1 MSCEAEEKRRKKEAL
16 AEKILTQARNELY
29 LEMPFLDCAL
39 GEGRFEKREKIR
51 GIGTDAETVFY
62 QDDQIFAWY
71 QESRTKVKLAYLHMI
86 LHGIFLHW
94 QSVQTKDPFLW
105 NTACDFAAEYVIDQL
120 KIKKTQDPDW
130 EERQRWYGLFFQ
142 RQQNMTAE
150 KAQTWDEGTM
160 HAKTSAAPIRFVHPR
175 RSHILVS
182 GQRESG
188 GRKRRQQGTR
198 RQGRR
203 KNCQRGGRGRKEQKK
218 GGGRSAKRRC

>member
-1 MSCEAEEKRRKKEAL
+1 
-16 AEKILTQARNELY
+16 
-29 LEMPFLDCAL
+29 
-39 GEGRFEKREKIR
+39 
-51 GIGTDAETVFY
+51 
-62 QDDQIFAWY
+62 
-71 QESRTKVKLAYLHMI
+71 MI

-175 RSHILVS
+175 RSHIWYRDKERAEEEKEDS
-182 GQRESG
+182 KERAGRDG
-188 GRKRRQQGTR
+188 GRTAKEEAGGAKSKRKVAADQPKDAAELELFAKEGGANTGNLRRQISYANRKQYDYGSFLRKFMTVER
-198 RQGRR
+198 GEEGGHRQL
-203 KNCQRGGRGRKEQKK
+203 
-218 GGGRSAKRRC
+218 